1 MAALSLEALAMADV
15 NHHSFDMDFEEWERR
30 EVDQLPPPHLL
41 AGDEEGEVV
50 VLNDE
55 EGEEN
60 VDHDH
65 QNMKMKKK
73 KKKKKILHEPNQSRV
88 VRSFDMERLLN
99 VWVNKVLAHAGNY
112 QAMNHERRDSCNLR
126 SGEKNGFKD
135 LSYQHFQ
142 IKRKSEPISEFRRF
156 SY

>member
-15 NHHSFDMDFEEWERR
+15 NYHSFDMDFEEWERR

-41 AGDEEGEVV
+41 AEDEEGEVV

-55 EGEEN
+55 EEEEN

-65 QNMKMKKK
+65 QKMKTKK
-73 KKKKKILHEPNQSRV
+73 KEKIFHESNQSRV
-88 VRSFDMERLLN
+88 VGSFDMERLLN

-112 QAMNHERRDSCNLR
+112 KAMNHVRRDSCNLR
-126 SGEKNGFKD
+126 SGEKNDFKD